1 MPRFLK
7 EHRNIV
13 IFAGLLFAQFVLI
26 SLQVP
31 LGEEPSYF
39 EKALF
44 VCFSP
49 IQRAVHGLVQGIEGL
64 WNRYLYLRHVEAQNR
79 ELRDDLFRLTQKNLA
94 LESEVAGL
102 KEARELANR
111 VAELG
116 HPYVIAAVIG
126 RDASNLYKSILINR
140 GARNGLR
147 YQMPVVDKSGSL
159 IGRVINPISPGEAMV
174 QLITDDDSAVGVESA
189 TSKVQGILYGDAK
202 GERCWFRYVL
212 ATNEQVAEGDELVT
226 SGFDKIYP
234 PGLRVGVIS
243 SVRTDGSLFKRIA
256 VRPHL
261 NFKEMRLVAV
271 LTRNSD
277 GGF

>member
-13 IFAGLLFAQFVLI
+13 IFGGLLFAQFVLI

-44 VCFSP
+44 ACFSP
-49 IQRAVHGLVQGIEGL
+49 IQRAVHGLVQGIGGL
-64 WNRYLYLRHVEAQNR
+64 WSRYLDLRHVEAQNR

-94 LESEVAGL
+94 LENDVAGL
-102 KEARELANR
+102 REARELAGH
-111 VAELG
+111 VGELG
-116 HPYVIAAVIG
+116 PAYIIAAVIG
-126 RDASNLYKSILINR
+126 RDAGNIYKSILINR
-140 GARNGLR
+140 GARDGLR
-147 YQMPVVDKSGSL
+147 YQMPVVDKSGNL
-159 IGRVINPISPGEAMV
+159 IGRVINPVSAGEAMV
-174 QLITDDDSAVGVESA
+174 ELITDDDSAVGVESA

-226 SGFDKIYP
+226 SGFDRIYP
-234 PGLRVGVIS
+234 PGLRVGIIS

-271 LTRNSD
+271 LTRNRD